1 MMSRSY
7 TYRRNQEITRM
18 PPNLNEISPATAAR
32 PLRDTGVTLLTL
44 SGFAAA
50 FGVASCCGLPFLL
63 ATMGIGSAWL
73 FGIASLAAPHRGS
86 LLVAGAICLT
96 GGAALFWRRRAAIAC
111 APGGL
116 CAKPAIRGMTLVAL
130 LAGFALLTIGYL
142 YA

>member
-1 MMSRSY
+1 M
-7 TYRRNQEITRM
+7 
-18 PPNLNEISPATAAR
+18 
-32 PLRDTGVTLLTL
+32 LTL

-86 LLVAGAICLT
+86 LLVAGAICLA
-96 GGAALFWRRRAAIAC
+96 GGAALFWRRRAVADAC

-116 CAKPAIRGMTLVAL
+116 CAKPAMRGMTLVAL